1 MKESEIEAYL
11 VRQVK
16 AAGGEVRKCTWVG
29 RRGAPDRLVLL
40 PGQAAW
46 YVELKAPGKQ
56 PGQIQVRE
64 HARLREL
71 GQQVAVIDSLAGVDG
86 LLKGFPVGKQSNTS
100 DLQKAKLHDR
110 ERGNA

>member
-16 AAGGEVRKCTWVG
+16 AAGGEVRKCAWVG

-40 PGQAAW
+40 PNRPAW
-46 YVELKAPGKQ
+46 YVELKAPGKM

-71 GQQVAVIDSLAGVDG
+71 GQQVAVIDTLAGVDN
-86 LLKGFPVGKQSNTS
+86 LLK
-100 DLQKAKLHDR
+100 DAL
-110 ERGNA
+110 

>member
-29 RRGAPDRLVLL
+29 RRGAPDRLVML
-40 PGQAAW
+40 PGRAAT
-46 YVELKAPGKQ
+46 YVELKAPGKLA
-56 PGQIQVRE
+56 GQLQVRE

-71 GQQVAVIDSLAGVDG
+71 GQYVVVIDSTTGVDA
-86 LLKGFPVGKQSNTS
+86 LLMG
-100 DLQKAKLHDR
+100 
-110 ERGNA
+110 ERQ

>member
-16 AAGGEVRKCTWVG
+16 AAGGEVRKCTWTG

-40 PGQAAW
+40 PNRPAW
-46 YVELKAPGKQ
+46 YVELKAPGRL

-64 HARLREL
+64 HVRLREL
-71 GQQVAVIDSLAGVDG
+71 GQKVAVIDSLAGVDN
-86 LLKGFPVGKQSNTS
+86 LLK
-100 DLQKAKLHDR
+100 DAL
-110 ERGNA
+110 

>member
-1 MKESEIEAYL
+1 MKESEIEAYM
-11 VRQVK
+11 VRRVK

-40 PGQAAW
+40 PGRPAV
-46 YVELKAPGKQ
+46 YVELKAPGKL

-71 GQQVAVIDSLAGVDG
+71 GQHVEVIDSLAGVDS
-86 LLKGFPVGKQSNTS
+86 LLKEIGKEVT
-100 DLQKAKLHDR
+100 HDPPL
-110 ERGNA
+110 